1 MSTINPVVEVQNKK
15 SNQVLNTGIGT
26 AAGAVIGSG
35 LGYITTKVVK
45 DGAPTDKFVHSV
57 TKEYCIERAKTNSIM
72 EEVKLNILIDKLKA
86 LSQKGELTAEEIK
99 SFLEKNKNYFKK
111 ELEKINNGK
120 ADEVLSSYKNMVQRY
135 NQLLDKVKEGLVK
148 SLDASGKKFDYTK
161 LGSKIGLVAESTEF
175 GFKLGNAMKY
185 GAIAGVGLGLASL
198 IGTKLVERN
207 KQN

>member
-57 TKEYCIERAKTNSIM
+57 TKEYCIERVKTNSIM

-86 LSQKGELTAEEIK
+86 LSQKGELTAEEIR
-99 SFLEKNKNYFKK
+99 
-111 ELEKINNGK
+111 
-120 ADEVLSSYKNMVQRY
+120 LSLSCEET
-135 NQLLDKVKEGLVK
+135 L
-148 SLDASGKKFDYTK
+148 
-161 LGSKIGLVAESTEF
+161 
-175 GFKLGNAMKY
+175 
-185 GAIAGVGLGLASL
+185 
-198 IGTKLVERN
+198 
-207 KQN
+207 